1 MIASHGLRSLDWTI
15 IGSSVDEFLTFILI
29 IIVGTRN
36 LASLIINFLLNLV
49 SSFHHIVSLTERN
62 LSRMTWVSRL
72 RSRCILIRKLLLV
85 LLSIM
90 RITIGIVELICHLF
104 KHIRVSLQLALSL
117 ISLLKMIES
126 LVDFIF
132 LSLLALC
139 WMHHLQLTFRMINC
153 SSFYLVLFVSWLI
166 FQSAATSIEI
176 RRLCRWVDGLLIDGD
191 LIRTKSFF
199 VAYSSNIG
207 LISDFIFIIKMWVT
221 FHILKV
227 LLFIISISSLNASL
241 KSHGTTRPLFQ
252 IDSNIAASTLWRVP
266 NRCLLMIE
274 NLIIMNTT

>member
-241 KSHGTTRPLFQ
+241 KSHGTTRPLF
-252 IDSNIAASTLWRVP
+252 
-266 NRCLLMIE
+266 
-274 NLIIMNTT
+274 